1 MNLKSHKTKYD
12 VAYFTETDA
21 GKDFINI
28 KNMSSVNHKCRLAIS
43 IDRNN
48 IHLSSVYMRVEAYM
62 YFIFIRVMLSDQKR
76 FRLLHFVFFCFFLVY
91 KKERTIPYN
100 AQMGSRRLIFSWNCN
115 VCTIS
120 FVQFLK

>member
-62 YFIFIRVMLSDQKR
+62 YFILS
-76 FRLLHFVFFCFFLVY
+76 
-91 KKERTIPYN
+91 E
-100 AQMGSRRLIFSWNCN
+100 
-115 VCTIS
+115 
-120 FVQFLK
+120 